1 MSGMS
6 LLPFGERLV
15 SGRAGGAGGRASAA
29 TVSAAMWSSACAGSV
44 ITVMRSH
51 STDSGAI
58 PMLRWIVGTPSSAS
72 HADPLDPGAGVR
84 PAAVGEDV
92 DEPGAARVGHLEL
105 VGDELDR
112 VAGERGAAAGA
123 DPGNE
128 RQRPGAVGEQ
138 RGAVAEQ
145 GGRAAAADLAQPV
158 GEDPGDRPERV
169 LVAAHRPGGV
179 DDQPDVRL
187 LDRRRAPAG

>member
-1 MSGMS
+1 MRSS
-6 LLPFGERLV
+6 
-15 SGRAGGAGGRASAA
+15 AGGRASAA

-58 PMLRWIVGTPSSAS
+58 PMTEVDRRDAELGEPP
-72 HADPLDPGAGVR
+72 DPLDPGAGVR
-84 PAAVGEDV
+84 PAAVGEHV

-128 RQRPGAVGEQ
+128 CERLVSVGQQ

-145 GGRAAAADLAQPV
+145 RGRAPAADLAQPV
-158 GEDPGDRPERV
+158 GEDPGDRSERV

-187 LDRRRAPAG
+187 LDRGAAPAG